1 MIHQLPLAIL
11 EKHLIPILIEDTLPT
26 LRGSCELLCDLSS
39 RRFARFQSKMMTQ
52 KTNAHAELTDQL
64 LSDWQQQA
72 RLITKQKEEIH
83 VLYRAHK
90 ERREQK
96 QILIEKLEAA
106 NVLIHKLDSAIQK
119 HAPHILLEPKNTTKP
134 KYSGSRNGPI
144 ENFKQWLIHENGEDH
159 GELRVQRS
167 PRLEELKK
175 THSFH
180 TSIYHARLPWFRY
193 IELHMDIS
201 ENWKFK
207 CGAITGTQNPYS

>member
-11 EKHLIPILIEDTLPT
+11 EKHLIPILREDTLPN

-52 KTNAHAELTDQL
+52 KTNEHAALTDQL
-64 LSDWQQQA
+64 LNDWLQQA
-72 RLITKQKEEIH
+72 RTITKQKEEIH

-96 QILIEKLEAA
+96 QILVKKLADA

-119 HAPHILLEPKNTTKP
+119 HAPHILLESKNTTKP
-134 KYSGSRNGPI
+134 KYSGCRNGPV
-144 ENFKQWLIHENGEDH
+144 ENFKQWLIHENGEPAA
-159 GELRVQRS
+159 ELSSRS
-167 PRLEELKK
+167 SSRLEELKE
-175 THSFH
+175 THSFY
-180 TSIYHARLPWFRY
+180 SRIYHPRLPWFRY

-201 ENWKFK
+201 ENSKFRE
-207 CGAITGTQNPYS
+207 GITLPKIP